1 MSCTHFYFVRF
12 STNFQG
18 HKGEHRW
25 DIIIVPKNIGGLGID
40 KIKTTNL
47 ALLSKWLWRY
57 QSEVESLWRSLIEA
71 KYKAASP
78 NQFPCVSRHHSS
90 KSPWHN
96 IIKLQRYITGNT
108 EWQIADGR
116 STLFWFSNWNN
127 KGCLNISI
135 PRFFALSSNPNLF
148 VFEAWDPKNQC
159 WNLHPRRPLIQREK
173 DLWNATT
180 AGWPQPT
187 REPRDDKIKW

>member
-96 IIKLQRYITGNT
+96 PHGIILLNFSDISLEILNGKLPMEG
-108 EWQIADGR
+108 
-116 STLFWFSNWNN
+116 
-127 KGCLNISI
+127 
-135 PRFFALSSNPNLF
+135 ALSSGSRIGITRAVSTSLF
-148 VFEAWDPKNQC
+148 LDFLPC
-159 WNLHPRRPLIQREK
+159 HPTLIYLYLKLGIRK
-173 DLWNATT
+173 INAGTCIL
-180 AGWPQPT
+180 AAH
-187 REPRDDKIKW
+187 

>member
-1 MSCTHFYFVRF
+1 M
-12 STNFQG
+12 
-18 HKGEHRW
+18 
-25 DIIIVPKNIGGLGID
+25 
-40 KIKTTNL
+40 

-57 QSEVESLWRSLIEA
+57 QSEVGSLWRSLIEA

-78 NQFPCVSRHHSS
+78 NQFPCVSRHHNS

-96 IIKLQRYITGNT
+96 IVKLQRYITGYT

-116 STLFWFSNWNN
+116 NTLFWFSNWNN

-135 PRFFALSSNPNLF
+135 PRFFALSSNPNLS
-148 VFEAWDPKNQC
+148 VFEAWDPENQC

-180 AGWPQPT
+180 VGWPQPT
-187 REPRDDKIKW
+187 REPRDDKIKWKLTNDGTFTVKSMKDHIRLSPQNYPRKFVGNLWSLLIPKKCKFFL